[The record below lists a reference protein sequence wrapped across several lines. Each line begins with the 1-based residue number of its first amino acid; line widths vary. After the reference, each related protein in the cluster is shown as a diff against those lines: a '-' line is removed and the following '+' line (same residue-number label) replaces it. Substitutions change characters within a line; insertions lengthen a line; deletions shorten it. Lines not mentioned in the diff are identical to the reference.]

1 MTDKVLFVDDEPNI
15 LEGFRRHLRKHV
27 VIDTATSG
35 EAGLQMLE
43 TNGPYAVVVSDM
55 RMPNM
60 NGSQFLSKVRAVSPD
75 SIRMILSGQA
85 DMESTIAAVND
96 GHIFRFLTKPCS
108 SEQLIDAVDSGL
120 RQYKL
125 INAEKDLLENTLSSA
140 IRVLTE
146 ILGMTNPGAYSR
158 AARIQRYT
166 EELANALGL
175 ALTWELKLASML
187 SQLGFVALPA
197 DTLAKV
203 YAGQELTP
211 DEQAMY
217 DSHPA
222 MAGKLLAGVPRLEVV
237 AEIVAGQATHL
248 DLAKMPAQLSDWD
261 TGSLN
266 RQLLHAASELDELLS
281 AGLKPA
287 AAIEKLRA
295 PAHAIPGAVLDALQK
310 IPLGSSETVAR
321 MVELAQLVPGMLLEQ
336 DVVSSKGIRLVPK
349 GQEVTRTMLER
360 LHSVAAGV
368 GIVVPLRVTVR
379 L

>member
-1 MTDKVLFVDDEPNI
+1 
-15 LEGFRRHLRKHV
+15 
-27 VIDTATSG
+27 
-35 EAGLQMLE
+35 
-43 TNGPYAVVVSDM
+43 M

-60 NGSQFLSKVRAVSPD
+60 NGSQFLAKVRAVSPD

-108 SEQLIDAVDSGL
+108 GEQLLEGVDSGL

-125 INAEKDLLENTLSSA
+125 IHAEKDLLENTLSSA

-166 EELANALGL
+166 EELTNALGMPL
-175 ALTWELKLASML
+175 PWELKLASML

-203 YAGQELTP
+203 YAGQKLSA
-211 DEQAMY
+211 DEQAMF

-222 MAGKLLAGVPRLEVV
+222 MAGKLLAGVPRLETV
-237 AEIVAGQATHL
+237 AEIVAGQATRV
-248 DLAKMPAQLSDWD
+248 DTTRMPAQLSDWD
-261 TGSLN
+261 SKSLN
-266 RQLLHAASELDELLS
+266 IQLLHAASEFDQLLS
-281 AGLKPA
+281 AGLNRA
-287 AAIEKLRA
+287 HAIERLRA
-295 PAHAIPGAVLDALQK
+295 PAYAIPGAVLDALNRLPPVGMQTA
-310 IPLGSSETVAR
+310 SR
-321 MVELAQLVPGMLLEQ
+321 MVGLVQLVPGMLLDE
-336 DVVSSKGIRLVPK
+336 DVMSSKGVRLVQK

-360 LHSVAAGV
+360 LHSVATGV
-368 GIVVPLRVTVR
+368 GIVEPLRVTVR